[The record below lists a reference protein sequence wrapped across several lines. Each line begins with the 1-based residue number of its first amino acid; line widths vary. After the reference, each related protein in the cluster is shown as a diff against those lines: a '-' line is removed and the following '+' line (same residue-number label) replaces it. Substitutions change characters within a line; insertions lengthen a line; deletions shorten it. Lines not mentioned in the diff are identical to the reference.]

1 MEKGNRLG
9 IPCHSSHFNPETV
22 QNEVVKKQNMHYIRD
37 VTYGIFLLAFE
48 EKKMKEETRRRKKE
62 EKSEEKKV
70 ENIERS
76 CGCIS

>member
-1 MEKGNRLG
+1 
-9 IPCHSSHFNPETV
+9 
-22 QNEVVKKQNMHYIRD
+22 MHYIRD

>member
-1 MEKGNRLG
+1 MEKGNHLG

-48 EKKMKEETRRRKKE
+48 EKKSERRNKKKKERRKK
-62 EKSEEKKV
+62 
-70 ENIERS
+70 
-76 CGCIS
+76 